1 MNDFINRLA
10 KKLESMDTKFVIGI
24 SGHGAA
30 GKTTFSQKLIGL
42 LDRDQINY
50 LNTDP
55 YIIDSNVR
63 KNTIIDYTY
72 VNENHQYKMT
82 ACHPSAHHLP
92 SLERDVQMVHEG
104 LDFCTIG
111 THYSKS
117 EMISPDKNITIVEGM
132 SVAFID
138 PALFD
143 LGIYFYTDGMTELNR
158 RSFRD
163 ITERGTKIDYLRQSH
178 EERRIQYEVFMHP
191 YSQNFDVIIK
201 MVDEQVIFEK
211 ADVDFE

>member
-1 MNDFINRLA
+1 MNDFISRLA
-10 KKLESMDTKFVIGI
+10 KKLESMDTKLVIGI

-30 GKTTFSQKLIGL
+30 GKTTFSEKLICL
-42 LDRDQINY
+42 LDQNQINY

-72 VNENHQYKMT
+72 ENENHQYKMT

-92 SLERDVQMVHEG
+92 SLERDVRMIYGG
-104 LDFCTIG
+104 LDLCTIG

-117 EMISPDKNITIVEGM
+117 ELISADKNITIIEGM

-138 PALFD
+138 PALFN
-143 LGIYFYTDGMTELNR
+143 LSIYFYTDEITELKR
-158 RSFRD
+158 RSSRD
-163 ITERGTKIDYLRQSH
+163 ITERGTKIDYLIQSH

-191 YSQNFDVIIK
+191 YSRNFDVIIK

-211 ADVDFE
+211 VDVEFS

>member
-1 MNDFINRLA
+1 MNNFIDRLA
-10 KKLESMDTKFVIGI
+10 KKLQSTDTKLVIGI

-30 GKTTFSQKLIGL
+30 GKTTFSEKLICL
-42 LDRDQINY
+42 LDQNQINY

-72 VNENHQYKMT
+72 ENENRQYKLT

-92 SLERDVQMVHEG
+92 SLERDVHMIHDG
-104 LDFCTIG
+104 LAFNTIR
-111 THYSKS
+111 THYSESKL
-117 EMISPDKNITIVEGM
+117 ISPAKNITIIEGM

-138 PALFD
+138 PSLFD
-143 LGIYFYTDGMTELNR
+143 LSIYFYTDGLTELKR

-163 ITERGTKIDYLRQSH
+163 IAERGTKIDYLRQSH

-201 MVDEQVIFEK
+201 MVDEQAIFEK
-211 ADVDFE
+211 AAVEF